1 MRNTHYSASGLAIL
15 SHHKLE
21 QETAAEEPDLR
32 RCLGHNSVLSNTM
45 SKTRKNPDRYRK
57 SFQLREENVAASSP
71 STSMKKDKE
80 QDKGS
85 LIRAQIS
92 KTVKAMVR
100 RRSLTATPA
109 NTITTDVNI
118 NATTTAGRKET
129 KLVQIPVEIK
139 TSKNTTTT
147 TNRNNNR
154 TVQFKGDNQRMTP
167 APSTLS
173 PAKNVLSTK
182 SRQCMALVT
191 GRKFWMHSMMVQTS
205 AG

>member
-45 SKTRKNPDRYRK
+45 SKTRKNSDRYRK

-85 LIRAQIS
+85 LIRAQIA

-109 NTITTDVNI
+109 NTITTDINI
-118 NATTTAGRKET
+118 NATTAGRKET

-139 TSKNTTTT
+139 TSKNTTT

-167 APSTLS
+167 APSTPS